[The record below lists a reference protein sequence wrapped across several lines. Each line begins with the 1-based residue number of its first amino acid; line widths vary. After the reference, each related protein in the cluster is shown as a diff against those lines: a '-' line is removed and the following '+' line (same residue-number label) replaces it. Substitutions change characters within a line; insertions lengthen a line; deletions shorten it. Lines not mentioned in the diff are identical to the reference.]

1 MFSAA
6 KTTESVSCLY
16 AAGEHLLSAVLEG
29 MLGAPTDSWKLQ
41 PLQQHSTTM
50 SFVSVDV
57 MVPSLTAEQLAQA
70 EEQCNAH
77 IRAARSVRQVVVD
90 EGDEVQ
96 REALIAKD
104 IFTGS
109 WPSGPAMH
117 VSSLLGCGGC
127 PACFASV
134 YYGMCNIKRS

>member
-1 MFSAA
+1 M
-6 KTTESVSCLY
+6 Y

-41 PLQQHSTTM
+41 PLQQHSTAM
-50 SFVSVDV
+50 SLVSVDA

-90 EGDEVQ
+90 EADQVQ
-96 REALIAKD
+96 REALLAKD

-117 VSSLLGCGGC
+117 VSSVSGCGRC
-127 PACFASV
+127 LACFALLC
-134 YYGMCNIKRS
+134 YGMCSIKHS

>member
-1 MFSAA
+1 
-6 KTTESVSCLY
+6 
-16 AAGEHLLSAVLEG
+16 
-29 MLGAPTDSWKLQ
+29 
-41 PLQQHSTTM
+41 M
-50 SFVSVDV
+50 SFVSVDA

-90 EGDEVQ
+90 EADQVQ
-96 REALIAKD
+96 QEALIAKD

-117 VSSLLGCGGC
+117 VSSLPGCGGC
-127 PACFASV
+127 PASFALL
-134 YYGMCNIKRS
+134 YCGMCNIKHS